1 MSFDAPVLYSD
12 GGRDEMEDM
21 RALIGEVQHYDWG
34 STTAIPRILGVEPDG
49 RPWAELWLGAHP
61 TAPSKLDDTDGP
73 TLDRVLESDPSGI
86 GTGAV
91 DAFGPRLP
99 FLLKILAAKQ
109 ALSLQTHPSREQAEA
124 GFAREEAEGIP
135 RDARERLYVDDW
147 PKPEIMVALEEFH
160 ALCGFR
166 DPIQTADMFTALG
179 EVGPDRLGDVL
190 APLRDPDTTNALRE
204 TFTSVLQLTSAQVE
218 AFVALA
224 AEHTDAP
231 EPVGQF
237 ARTAV
242 ELAADYPG
250 DPGVIAALLMNR
262 IVLHPGDAVFL
273 EADVM
278 HAYLRGAGIELMAN
292 SNNVLRGGLTPKH
305 VDVPEL
311 SRMVHF
317 EPYTPRI
324 FRGTETGTGLTHYE
338 VPVPE
343 FTLWRIDAD
352 NEPVEVPATERGRI
366 LLVTSGTA
374 SVQGPD
380 TELATSP
387 GQAVWLAAGE
397 QASVRGVS
405 TAWVAASGI

>member
-1 MSFDAPVLYSD
+1 
-12 GGRDEMEDM
+12 M

-34 STTAIPRILGVEPDG
+34 STTAIPHILGVEPDG

-61 TAPSKLDDTDGP
+61 TAPSRLDDADGP
-73 TLDRVLESDPSGI
+73 TLDDVLAEDPSGI
-86 GTGAV
+86 GAGAV

-99 FLLKILAAKQ
+99 YLLKILAAKQ
-109 ALSLQTHPSREQAEA
+109 ALSLQTHPSRAQAEE
-124 GFAREEAEGIP
+124 GFAREEEAGVP

-147 PKPEIMVALEEFH
+147 PKPEIMVALEDFH

-166 DPIQTADMFTALG
+166 DPIETAGLFTALG

-204 TFTSVLQLTSAQVE
+204 TFTSVLQLTSAQVDD
-218 AFVALA
+218 FVALA

-262 IVLHPGDAVFL
+262 ILLSPGDAVFL

-305 VDVPEL
+305 VDVAEL

-317 EPYTPRI
+317 EPYTPEI
-324 FRGTETGTGLTHYE
+324 FRGDEAGTGVTHYR

-352 NEPVEVPATERGRI
+352 TAALEVPATERGRI
-366 LLVTSGTA
+366 LLVTGGTA
-374 SVQGPD
+374 TVTGSGV
-380 TELATSP
+380 ELTTSP
-387 GQAVWLAAGE
+387 GRAAWLAAGD
-397 QASVRGVS
+397 QVTVS
-405 TAWVAASGI
+405 GPATAWVAAAGV